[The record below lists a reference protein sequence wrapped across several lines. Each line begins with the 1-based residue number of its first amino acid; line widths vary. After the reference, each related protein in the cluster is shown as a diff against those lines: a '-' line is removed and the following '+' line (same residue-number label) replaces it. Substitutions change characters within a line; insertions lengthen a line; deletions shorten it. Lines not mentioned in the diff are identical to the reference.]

1 MKLYHAFALGK
12 HKLDRIDFFLAERR
26 PKDQLRQILYHF
38 GLNNIRAMIKSDQLS
53 FKEAEHLCIIA
64 SKLLTLS
71 EVEGLKQYVTKIM
84 GIAERNFIFRE
95 IKPPLV
101 KSALQDAALRLA
113 INEYHEDGLFMAL
126 WCNPYYHLPVKIGGF
141 VAKEAQFILEKQATQ
156 IDKQFTEF
164 VQSAETVDDLLEKR
178 DK

>member
-1 MKLYHAFALGK
+1 
-12 HKLDRIDFFLAERR
+12 
-26 PKDQLRQILYHF
+26 
-38 GLNNIRAMIKSDQLS
+38 
-53 FKEAEHLCIIA
+53 
-64 SKLLTLS
+64 

-95 IKPPLV
+95 IKPPLD
-101 KSALQDAALRLA
+101 KSTLQDEALRLA

-126 WCNPYYHLPVKIGGF
+126 WCNPYYRLPVKVGGF
-141 VAKEAQFILEKQATQ
+141 VAKEAQFLLEKQATQ
-156 IDKQFTEF
+156 SDKQFTEF